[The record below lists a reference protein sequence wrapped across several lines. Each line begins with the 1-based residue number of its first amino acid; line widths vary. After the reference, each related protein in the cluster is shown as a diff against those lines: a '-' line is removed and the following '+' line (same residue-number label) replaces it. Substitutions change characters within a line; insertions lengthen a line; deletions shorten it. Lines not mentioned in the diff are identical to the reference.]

1 LTEISFAAFGGDHPE
16 PPGILRLGATFQV
29 AIRSREQRFFSG
41 RAAVAADAFDRRIV
55 TLLAFGPVATL
66 FLMSLLTGRDT
77 VPLRG

>member
-1 LTEISFAAFGGDHPE
+1 LQHSEEIIQNLLASSD
-16 PPGILRLGATFQV
+16 LGVTFQV